1 MFVFHFSFHF
11 KQRMLTDVF
20 QNEIDCLSHVR
31 DPLNPVYDLVKTR
44 PKKKLYLYMW
54 KKVSA

>member
-1 MFVFHFSFHF
+1 
-11 KQRMLTDVF
+11 MLTDVF